1 MIEVLIQVL
10 FCLSIVLYW
19 FSEGV
24 TEGSTW
30 STKKRKETN
39 KLIHPN
45 NKSNGIFDYH
55 MWRILENVGVWG
67 TVILAFLMNASFSKF
82 FWLGVGSWFIGTFC
96 YEAALNHVNKGTI
109 YKPVDYKWHI
119 LGYDIPW
126 WGGKRIFV
134 LPAVGFVILL
144 YGIII

>member
-1 MIEVLIQVL
+1 MLDILVQIL
-10 FCLSIVLYW
+10 FCLSIILYW

-24 TEGSTW
+24 TEGWTW

-82 FWLGVGSWFIGTFC
+82 FWLGVGSWFI
-96 YEAALNHVNKGTI
+96 
-109 YKPVDYKWHI
+109 
-119 LGYDIPW
+119 
-126 WGGKRIFV
+126 
-134 LPAVGFVILL
+134 LL
-144 YGIII
+144 RGSFKSCQQRYNL